1 MEIFIL
7 VGVALIVVGPDK
19 LPKLARDMAKFIND
33 IKRTTS
39 SITNEIN
46 NSLAKEEL
54 EKKLKLDENKDD
66 QSSLDKDTDD
76 EDFDHHEQDH
86 DHYDHED
93 KHDHNYDHE
102 HHEGAD
108 LHHQNHEELPPE
120 DPLGNLTKKNNTD
133 KTPLN
138 DNPATK
144 EKSDV

>member
-39 SITNEIN
+39 SITSEIN

-54 EKKLKLDENKDD
+54 EKKLKLDENTN
-66 QSSLDKDTDD
+66 DKDSDNHND
-76 EDFDHHEQDH
+76 E
-86 DHYDHED
+86 
-93 KHDHNYDHE
+93 E
-102 HHEGAD
+102 H
-108 LHHQNHEELPPE
+108 PPE
-120 DPLGNLTKKNNTD
+120 DPLGNLTKKYQKD

-138 DNPATK
+138 DNTVTK